1 MQTFLGMSANNKRI
15 RRIIV
20 DLLYEFGPATKEK
33 MAALL
38 NEKKSVRSIPSP
50 HTLSALLSKNP
61 QVVAVGEEMVENVV
75 GIKAKHLIYDI
86 NRDLIQSKED
96 IIYTRTPTVMT
107 PSQKKISQR
116 CSCGRHRVFP
126 KGFNICLICSRNG

>member
-61 QVVAVGEEMVENVV
+61 QVIAVGEELVENVV
-75 GIKAKHLIYDI
+75 GI
-86 NRDLIQSKED
+86 
-96 IIYTRTPTVMT
+96 
-107 PSQKKISQR
+107 
-116 CSCGRHRVFP
+116 
-126 KGFNICLICSRNG
+126 

>member
-1 MQTFLGMSANNKRI
+1 MLLSMSANNKRI

-20 DLLYEFGPATKEK
+20 DLLFEFGPATKEK

-38 NEKKSVRSIPSP
+38 NEKKSIRSVPSP

-61 QVVAVGEEMVENVV
+61 QVIAIGEEEVENVI

-86 NRDLIQSKED
+86 NRDLIQNKED

-107 PSQKKISQR
+107 PAQKKIAKR
-116 CSCGRHRVFP
+116 CECGRNRVFP
-126 KGFNICLICSRNG
+126 KGYDKCLICVRS